1 MLCTSNN
8 NGNNDGQQQQF
19 LHPSQVPPQL
29 HSHIILVY
37 FQPLARLSFLGLGW
51 HYDRCF
57 TSLML
62 SDLSL
67 SHCLVLFISPSL
79 NPPCFQISFF
89 FSSVAFHP
97 ARERKKGYIFFYLS
111 KKKSGRCRSL
121 FVMLTSIRFISYD
134 ADPPASFLFVVCT
147 WCVYIPSPS
156 YVFAFAFFTWLL
168 FSIYPIVLL

>member
-89 FSSVAFHP
+89 FHPLHFIQLEREKKVISFFTFLKKNLDGVALCLLCLLVY
-97 ARERKKGYIFFYLS
+97 ALYLTM
-111 KKKSGRCRSL
+111 RTPPLAFCLL
-121 FVMLTSIRFISYD
+121 FVHGACIYLLLLTFLLLLSLPDYYFPFI
-134 ADPPASFLFVVCT
+134 P
-147 WCVYIPSPS
+147 
-156 YVFAFAFFTWLL
+156 
-168 FSIYPIVLL
+168 